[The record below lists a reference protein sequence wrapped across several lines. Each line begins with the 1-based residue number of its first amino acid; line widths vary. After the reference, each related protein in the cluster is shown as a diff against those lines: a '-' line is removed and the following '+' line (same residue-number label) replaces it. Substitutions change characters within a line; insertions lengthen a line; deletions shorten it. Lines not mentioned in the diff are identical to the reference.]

1 MGSSLD
7 EEDGSSAC
15 NKDQFGL
22 MFGLLRKI
30 SGNNHAHHGAV
41 RQSED
46 ALLSF
51 AKSCHIHSA
60 GSDLVS
66 SESCSGLSVK
76 SATDAKVQL
85 RKKHQPQHR
94 CPSVNGSVTGIVK
107 APRYSGNTSL
117 TDQATERRGSC
128 HDSPTANGR
137 RRLNRRISL
146 PTPPELSKLKAS
158 FTQMMPS
165 AIHEKALQ
173 HIRLI
178 DLKRHML
185 FLAGIQNR
193 TGQTHPKKEVVLS
206 KLDFKFSSH

>member
-7 EEDGSSAC
+7 EEDGSSAR

-30 SGNNHAHHGAV
+30 SRNNHAPHDAV

-46 ALLSF
+46 ALLLF
-51 AKSCHIHSA
+51 AKSCRIHSA

-117 TDQATERRGSC
+117 THQATDRRGSW
-128 HDSPTANGR
+128 HDTPTDNGR
-137 RRLNRRISL
+137 RC
-146 PTPPELSKLKAS
+146 
-158 FTQMMPS
+158 FTQMMPR
-165 AIHEKALQ
+165 AISETNLQ
-173 HIRLI
+173 H
-178 DLKRHML
+178 MESL
-185 FLAGIQNR
+185 FSKTTINDTASITASTNSNA
-193 TGQTHPKKEVVLS
+193 TGTEK
-206 KLDFKFSSH
+206 